1 MHPPERESV
10 PATAV
15 VTPDLSVVVMTYNEA
30 ESLADVVGEI
40 CAELT
45 GLDAGHEVVLVNDG
59 SDAAARAAAGVAP
72 RVPWQRLGHCDGVHP
87 AGKPG
92 RVSHRE

>member
-1 MHPPERESV
+1 MHPPERETV
-10 PATAV
+10 PSTAV

-45 GLDAGHEVVLVNDG
+45 GLDASHEVVLVNDG
-59 SDAAARAAAGVAP
+59 SNDGSASVSRRPSQRGRHVAASRFSGFRGRDAEAAG
-72 RVPWQRLGHCDGVHP
+72 
-87 AGKPG
+87 
-92 RVSHRE
+92 E